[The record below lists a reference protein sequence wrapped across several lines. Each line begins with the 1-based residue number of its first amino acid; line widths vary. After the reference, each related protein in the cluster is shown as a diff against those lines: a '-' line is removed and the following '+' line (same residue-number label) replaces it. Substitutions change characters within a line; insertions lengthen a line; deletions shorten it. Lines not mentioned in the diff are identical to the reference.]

1 MKTLLKIITFTIL
14 TGILAGCGKATT
26 TVEAPVPTDLPAESQ
41 PTAAVAVALS
51 LEEQRAITEQVLDDL
66 MTGEVDSTYAMFDE
80 NMKKA
85 ITAEQLKTLWPQ
97 IELQYGAF
105 DYLQGIEQSTVQGYN
120 VNMATC
126 VFENGTLLI
135 NVAFD
140 DSGNIAGLTMAPGE
154 TPTTDYRVPEY
165 VDESMFTESDVT
177 VGSGQWALP
186 GTLTLPKGQGPF
198 PAVVLVHGSGPNDRD
213 ETIGPN
219 RPFKDIAWGLASRGI
234 AVLRYDK
241 RTRTH
246 AAQFTEEVLMKLTL
260 QDETIT
266 DALLAVDLLK
276 QESAIDPTRIFV
288 LGHSQ
293 GAMAAPR
300 IGQQDPEIAG
310 LIIMAGPT
318 RLFEDVILDQITYI
332 TNLDGE
338 LSDSDKDTIRMAEE
352 GAALVKSAALTIDT
366 PAEKLPLG
374 IPAGFWLDIRDYKP
388 AEMAVGLPMPMLILQ
403 GGRDYQVKRVDF
415 DGWQA
420 ALSGN
425 ANATLKFYP
434 DLNHLFMEGEGMA
447 VPAEYNQPGTV
458 SAEVISDITNWILSL
473 N

>member
-1 MKTLLKIITFTIL
+1 MKLSLKIITVTLLLSLI
-14 TGILAGCGKATT
+14 AGCTKSGESSVTSTK
-26 TVEAPVPTDLPAESQ
+26 VAPISQ

-66 MTGEVDSTYAMFDE
+66 MTGEVDTTYAMFTE
-80 NMKKA
+80 TMKKA
-85 ITAEQLKTLWPQ
+85 VTADQLKGLWSQ
-97 IELQYGAF
+97 IELQFGAF
-105 DYLQGIEQSTVQGYN
+105 DYLQGIQQSAVQGYS
-120 VNMATC
+120 VNTATC

-140 DSGNIAGLTMAPGE
+140 DSGKIAGLTMAPGE
-154 TPTTDYRVPEY
+154 TPKTDYRVPEY
-165 VDESMFTESDVT
+165 VDESKFTETEVT

-186 GTLTLPKGQGPF
+186 GTLTLPNGEGPF

-241 RTRTH
+241 RTKTH
-246 AAQFTEEVLMKLTL
+246 SALFTEEILKKLTL

-276 QESAIDPTRIFV
+276 QNPSIDPQRIFV
-288 LGHSQ
+288 LGHSL

-318 RLFEDVILDQITYI
+318 RRFEDVILDQITYI

-352 GAALVKSAALTIDT
+352 GAALVRSDALNIDT

-374 IPAGFWLDIRDYKP
+374 IPAGFWLDIRDYNP
-388 AEMAVGLPMPMLILQ
+388 AEVAAGLSMPMFILQ
-403 GGRDYQVKRVDF
+403 GGRDYQVKQVDF
-415 DGWQA
+415 EGWQA
-420 ALSGN
+420 TLKGN
-425 ANATLKFYP
+425 NNATLKFYP
-434 DLNHLFMEGEGMA
+434 NLNHLFIEGEGMA

-458 SAEVISDITNWILSL
+458 SAEVIADIANWILGL
-473 N
+473 K

>member
-1 MKTLLKIITFTIL
+1 MKTISKIITPLLLFCLL
-14 TGILAGCGKATT
+14 TGCGKATA
-26 TVEAPVPTDLPAESQ
+26 TVETPASTSLPTEPQ
-41 PTAAVAVALS
+41 PSTNVVAAIS

-66 MTGEVDSTYAMFDE
+66 MTGKVDATYALFNE
-80 NMKKA
+80 TMKKA
-85 ITAEQLKTLWPQ
+85 ITAEQLKGLWPQ

-105 DYLQGIEQSTVQGYN
+105 DYLQGIQQSTVQGYS
-120 VNMATC
+120 VNTATC

-154 TPTTDYRVPEY
+154 TPETDYRVPEY
-165 VDESMFTESDVT
+165 VDETKFTESEVT
-177 VGSGQWALP
+177 VGSGQWVLP
-186 GTLTLPKGQGPF
+186 GTLTLPIGEGPF

-241 RTRTH
+241 RTKAH
-246 AAQFTEEVLMKLTL
+246 ANLFTEEVLKKLTL

-266 DALLAVDLLK
+266 DALLAVDLL
-276 QESAIDPTRIFV
+276 QQQAGIDHERIFV

-293 GAMAAPR
+293 GGLAAPR
-300 IGQQDPEIAG
+300 IGKQDAEIAG
-310 LIIMAGPT
+310 LIILAGPT
-318 RLFEDVILDQITYI
+318 RRFEDVILDQITYI

-338 LSDSDKDTIRMAEE
+338 LSQSDKDTIRMAEE
-352 GAALVKSAALTIDT
+352 GAALVKSDELNIDT
-366 PAEKLPLG
+366 SADQLPLG

-388 AEMAVGLPMPMLILQ
+388 AEVAAGLSMPMLILQ
-403 GGRDYQVKRVDF
+403 GGRDYQVTRVDF

-420 ALSGN
+420 ALAGKSN
-425 ANATLKFYP
+425 VTLKFYP
-434 DLNHLFMEGEGMA
+434 DLSHLFMTGAGMA
-447 VPAEYNQPGTV
+447 TPQEYNQPGTLSV
-458 SAEVISDITNWILSL
+458 EVIKDIADWILSL
-473 N
+473 K